1 MLGHS
6 SVDTTI
12 VTCPIPVGTPA
23 REAADWIREAHRDD
37 VPVTWIIPVEQLA
50 AIRAASC
57 CSRADSAP
65 PIAVDLS
72 TDWPLSRH
80 SLRQA
85 LREARRAWPEVEAAS
100 ILGGAVLDHRDVLVQ
115 EGITTLVVDRFDA
128 PGRGTR
134 RPAPRGWACR
144 SLLWGLWE
152 VAIAAGPQGFLS
164 RVAGW
169 CRSRERGRLAVW
181 HAGRAPA
188 AIIRP
193 RLERHL
199 ARVRRHATAG
209 TVRPIGLSSLPRII
223 AGADP
228 AVERGSV
235 LRAA

>member
-1 MLGHS
+1 MPGHP

-12 VTCPIPVGTPA
+12 VACPIAAGTSA
-23 REAADWIREAHRDD
+23 QEAAAWIAETRRGD

-50 AIRAASC
+50 AIRAASRR
-57 CSRADSAP
+57 SGNAALP
-65 PIAVDLS
+65 TIAVDLAA
-72 TDWPLSRH
+72 DWPLSRH

-85 LREARRAWPEVEAAS
+85 IRRARQAWPEVEAAS
-100 ILGGAVLDHRDVLVQ
+100 ILGAAALDHRDVLVQ
-115 EGITTLVVDRFDA
+115 EGITTVAVDRFDA

-164 RVAGW
+164 QVAGW
-169 CRSRERGRLAVW
+169 CRPHERGRLTVW

-188 AIIRP
+188 AILRP

-209 TVRPIGLSSLPRII
+209 TVRPIGLPSLPGII

-228 AVERGSV
+228 TAERGSV